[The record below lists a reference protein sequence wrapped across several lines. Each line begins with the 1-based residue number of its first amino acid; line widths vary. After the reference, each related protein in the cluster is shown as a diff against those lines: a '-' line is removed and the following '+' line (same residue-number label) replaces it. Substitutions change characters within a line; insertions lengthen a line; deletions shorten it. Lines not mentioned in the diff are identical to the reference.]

1 MKKPAKLLTYLPES
15 YIIFVILFYGFTP
28 PFSIRP
34 LALILAAIVA
44 LQLIFRNVITG
55 IMLANLFALI
65 NLYMILALL
74 SEFSEFPSF
83 NLAAAKLLVVGSLI
97 ILANLFIVGLMYF
110 NYLRKDKK
118 MSTT

>member
-1 MKKPAKLLTYLPES
+1 MKIPSKLLVFLPES
-15 YIIFVILFYGFTP
+15 YIIFVVLFTGFTS
-28 PFSIRP
+28 PFSIHP
-34 LALILAAIVA
+34 LALVIAAVVS
-44 LQLIFRNVITG
+44 LQLIFRNIITG
-55 IMLANLFALI
+55 IMLASLFALV

-74 SEFSEFPSF
+74 SEFSEFPTFS
-83 NLAAAKLLVVGSLI
+83 LAAAKLLIVGSLI